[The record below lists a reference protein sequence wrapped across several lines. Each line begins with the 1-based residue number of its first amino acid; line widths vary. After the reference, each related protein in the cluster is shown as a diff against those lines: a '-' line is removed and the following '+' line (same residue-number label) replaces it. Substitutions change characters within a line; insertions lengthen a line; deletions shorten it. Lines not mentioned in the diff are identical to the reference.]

1 MPKDALACGPLGGS
15 KALDTAIAF
24 ALQQISWWFQ
34 NPTDH
39 RLGWLRADLERVRRH
54 LRARVKHP
62 ALLNGYDDLDPEGE
76 RAKDARP
83 ARRRPRPLHPAA
95 ERPHSGGR
103 YREEDR
109 RVYKHP
115 QGL

>member
-34 NPTDH
+34 SPTDH
-39 RLGWLRADLERVRRH
+39 RLSWLRADLERVRRH
-54 LRARVKHP
+54 LRVRVKHP
-62 ALLNGYDDLDPEGE
+62 ALLNGYDNMDPEGE
-76 RAKDARP
+76 AAAAAKP
-83 ARRRPRPLHPAA
+83 TKRRRQLHPAA
-95 ERPHSGGR
+95 EKPHSGGR
-103 YREEDR
+103 YQAEDR

-115 QGL
+115 TGL